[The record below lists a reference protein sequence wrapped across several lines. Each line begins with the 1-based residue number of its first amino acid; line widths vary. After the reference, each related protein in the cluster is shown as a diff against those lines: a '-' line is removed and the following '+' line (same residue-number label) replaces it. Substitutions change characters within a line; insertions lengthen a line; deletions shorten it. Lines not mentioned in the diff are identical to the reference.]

1 MMNKIK
7 IVRTIWGT
15 LEHTLNEVANK
26 EKFSNEVVMVWGIKN
41 EEYMKSLG
49 YETILMNENQE
60 EPGWE
65 HPNKKYNHK
74 IKAVKLADSLFG
86 EFLLLDWDTF
96 TEKTL
101 DDNFINLLRQR
112 ADVQCTLY
120 CIPEEFYDVL
130 FNTYHGID
138 EKMTS
143 FFENQHRLI
152 KEYSW
157 KFKNSYVFPN
167 FSFFYS
173 NNANIG
179 EKLETIITSN
189 DIITN
194 VEEFA
199 LFKYV
204 NCSLDEYIQK
214 HEPLVSIGQRTDALE
229 EVQTS
234 LDNLKDY
241 INKSLNKDLY
251 FYHK

>member
-26 EKFSNEVVMVWGIKN
+26 EKFSNEVVMVWGTKN

-65 HPNKKYNHK
+65 HPNTKYNHK

-96 TEKTL
+96 LEKPL
-101 DDNFINLLRQR
+101 DDNFTNLLRQKS
-112 ADVQCTLY
+112 DIQCTLY
-120 CIPEEFYDVL
+120 SIPKVFYDTL
-130 FNTYHGID
+130 FSKFTLD

-143 FFENQHRLI
+143 FFKNQQRLI
-152 KEYSW
+152 ETYSW
-157 KFKNSYVFPN
+157 GFKDSYVFPN

-179 EKLETIITSN
+179 EKLETIIVSN
-189 DIITN
+189 NIITN

-204 NCSLDEYIQK
+204 NCGLDEYIQK
-214 HEPLVSIGQRTDALE
+214 YEPVVSIGQRTDSLE
-229 EVQTS
+229 EVQLS
-234 LDNLKDY
+234 LDNLNSY
-241 INKSLNKDLY
+241 IRESIDKNLY
-251 FYHK
+251 FYH

>member
-1 MMNKIK
+1 MYSNEIK
-7 IVRTIWGT
+7 IVRTLWGPFENT
-15 LEHTLNEVANK
+15 KPEVTGK
-26 EKFSNEVVMVWGIKN
+26 EKFSNEVVMVWGKQS
-41 EEYMKSLG
+41 EDYLKSLG
-49 YETILMNENQE
+49 YETILMHENQE

-65 HPNKKYNHK
+65 HPNKKFNHK
-74 IKAVKLADSLFG
+74 IKAIKLADSLFG
-86 EFLLLDWDTF
+86 EYLLLDWDTF
-96 TEKTL
+96 VEKPL
-101 DDNFINLLRQR
+101 DDNFTNLLRQKS
-112 ADVQCTLY
+112 DIQCTLY
-120 CIPEEFYDVL
+120 CIPEEFYDIL

-173 NNANIG
+173 NNAKIG
-179 EKLETIITSN
+179 EKLETIIISN

-204 NCSLDEYIQK
+204 ECDLDEYIK
-214 HEPLVSIGQRTDALE
+214 KYEPLVSVGQREDALD
-229 EVQTS
+229 EVQLS
-234 LDNLKDY
+234 LDNLNTY
-241 INKSLNKDLY
+241 IKESLNKNLY
-251 FYHK
+251 FYH